1 VLFAAALSPG
11 GGARALLR
19 CGIRRDVALF
29 ISALVLQEVE
39 RNISRKAIA
48 ALPAFQSL
56 RDNLGATIIDPSEA
70 LIERAAATI
79 EPKDAPIV
87 AAAFAAGAVYLATH
101 DQKHLL
107 YQSER
112 IRADFGLIVA
122 TPGDILAQVPLL
134 LADEA
139 ADDFASRQQR

>member
-39 RNISRKAIA
+39 RNITRKAVA

-56 RDNLGATIIDPSEA
+56 RDKLGATIVEPSEA

-87 AAAFAAGAVYLATH
+87 AAAFAAGALYLATH

-112 IRADFGLIVA
+112 IKADFGLIVA
-122 TPGDILAQVPLL
+122 TPGDILAQVSLL
-134 LADEA
+134 LVDETE
-139 ADDFASRQQR
+139 DDSAPQRR

>member
-1 VLFAAALSPG
+1 
-11 GGARALLR
+11 
-19 CGIRRDVALF
+19 
-29 ISALVLQEVE
+29 VLQEVE
-39 RNISRKAIA
+39 RNITRKAVA

-56 RDNLGATIIDPSEA
+56 RDKLGATIVEPSEA

-87 AAAFAAGAVYLATH
+87 AAAFAAGALYLATH

-112 IRADFGLIVA
+112 IKADFGLIVA
-122 TPGDILAQVPLL
+122 TPGDILAQVSLL
-134 LADEA
+134 LVDETE
-139 ADDFASRQQR
+139 DDSAPQRR